1 MLNVNTA
8 VSNTVDAGK
17 ELLDKTVHT
26 VQAVNLD
33 SYVTE
38 GWITLGIV
46 LLVGGL
52 IGYLLRAARKS

>member
-1 MLNVNTA
+1 MLDVNTA
-8 VSNTVDAGK
+8 VSSTVDAGK

-38 GWITLGIV
+38 GWIILGVV
-46 LLVGGL
+46 LVVGGL
-52 IGYLLRAARKS
+52 IGYLLRASRKS